1 MTRNS
6 SFTTEQ
12 IAEAEVR
19 LDILPPETDPKI
31 DLLVNELIGRVA
43 DKWTLLILEELQDN
57 GVMRFSEI
65 GRAVEG
71 ISQKMLTQ
79 TLRLMERDGLV
90 TRTVYPV
97 VPPKV
102 EYALTPL
109 GESLGAA
116 FCGVC
121 VWAERYLE
129 EIETARQRFDAKSKD
144 QASGLQCLLCALVPA
159 DNDISARVDD
169 RALDQRRVFNQQ
181 DGAIAESGGL
191 LRGREAAPCLRAAVD
206 QFLRADGF
214 QPGGNT
220 CGQVCLGADIDKGD
234 LAA

>member
-1 MTRNS
+1 MKGIS
-6 SFTTEQ
+6 AFTPAQ
-12 IAEAEVR
+12 IAEAESH
-19 LDILPPETDPKI
+19 LDRPSPETDPKV
-31 DLLVNELIGRVA
+31 DRLVNELIGRVA
-43 DKWTLLILEELQDN
+43 DKWTMLILEALTEK

-116 FCGVC
+116 FCGVW

-129 EIETARQRFDAKSKD
+129 EIETARQRFDAKLKD
-144 QASGLQCLLCALVPA
+144 
-159 DNDISARVDD
+159 
-169 RALDQRRVFNQQ
+169 
-181 DGAIAESGGL
+181 
-191 LRGREAAPCLRAAVD
+191 
-206 QFLRADGF
+206 
-214 QPGGNT
+214 
-220 CGQVCLGADIDKGD
+220 
-234 LAA
+234 